1 VGKAKGKA
9 EVIDLKAVIWEVEV
23 EDKDEGCRL
32 LQT

>member
-1 VGKAKGKA
+1 VGEAEGEA
-9 EVIDLKAVIWEVEV
+9 EVIDLKAGIWEVEV